1 MYRSNVLLH
10 NLLCT
15 QSFICLIFLWKTLHK
30 FCFHYEFYDTTPL
43 SKPRILPFL
52 FFFHPASS
60 LINFDMVETGT
71 TYSQTTGSQSTLNQ
85 ISSMSSYGSSKTGR
99 RKSMMNRR
107 GSKFAGIRISSSTEI
122 DIQKVWETFWCVI
135 LTLVRTYFTITVLNA

>member
-1 MYRSNVLLH
+1 MYMSNVLLH

-15 QSFICLIFLWKTLHK
+15 QSFICLIFYEKLYINFVFIMNSMIQRPFQNLVYYL
-30 FCFHYEFYDTTPL
+30 FC
-43 SKPRILPFL
+43 

-107 GSKFAGIRISSSTEI
+107 GSKFAGIKISSSTEI
-122 DIQKVWETFWCVI
+122 DIQKVWETF
-135 LTLVRTYFTITVLNA
+135 